1 MGHDVNKGQDGIG
14 WRNDM
19 PQRLRRLGTASA
31 AVSAGALVLVLAA
44 PAAEAAAETCKKG
57 VDPEST
63 VENWKCNL
71 GNLREAITP
80 KSPTP
85 APPPKTVKPV
95 PEKSTKKTRTP
106 AKAPAKAPRKAPSAP
121 GGGRA
126 TAGGPAPMT
135 GPGGLKPYSGQTPA
149 TAAGLPGVL
158 PTPEIAADPNAPGG
172 TAAMPQTRLISPVAA
187 SGQDN
192 GQMMLVAAAAG
203 AAGAVGALNM
213 SVAGR
218 ALRRRRGAR

>member
-1 MGHDVNKGQDGIG
+1 
-14 WRNDM
+14 M

-71 GNLREAITP
+71 GNLREALTP
-80 KSPTP
+80 KTPAPTP
-85 APPPKTVKPV
+85 APTKSLKPV
-95 PEKSTKKTRTP
+95 PEKTTKKTRTP

-121 GGGRA
+121 SGGRGA
-126 TAGGPAPMT
+126 VPGPAPMT
-135 GPGGLKPYSGQTPA
+135 GPGGLKPYSGQAPA

-158 PTPEIAADPNAPGG
+158 PTPEIAADPYAAGG

-187 SGQDN
+187 TGQDN
-192 GQMMLVAAAAG
+192 GQMMLIAAAAG
-203 AAGAVGALNM
+203 AAGAVGALNV

-218 ALRRRRGAR
+218 ALRRRREAR

>member
-1 MGHDVNKGQDGIG
+1 
-14 WRNDM
+14 M
-19 PQRLRRLGTASA
+19 PQRLRRLGTTSA

-44 PAAEAAAETCKKG
+44 PAAEASAETCRKG

-71 GNLREAITP
+71 GNLREALTP
-80 KSPTP
+80 KTPAPTP
-85 APPPKTVKPV
+85 APTRTVKTA
-95 PEKSTKKTRTP
+95 PEKTTKKTRTP
-106 AKAPAKAPRKAPSAP
+106 AKAPAKAPRRTSSAPS
-121 GGGRA
+121 GGRA
-126 TAGGPAPMT
+126 AAPGPAPMT
-135 GPGGLKPYSGQTPA
+135 GPGGLRPYSGQTPA

-158 PTPEIAADPNAPGG
+158 PTPEIAADPNAYRNASGG

-187 SGQDN
+187 TGQDN

-203 AAGAVGALNM
+203 AAGAVGALNI

-218 ALRRRRGAR
+218 ALRRRREAR

>member
-1 MGHDVNKGQDGIG
+1 
-14 WRNDM
+14 M

-44 PAAEAAAETCKKG
+44 PAAEASAETCKKG

-71 GNLREAITP
+71 GNLREALTP

-85 APPPKTVKPV
+85 APAPSKTVKPV
-95 PEKSTKKTRTP
+95 PEKSTRKTRTP
-106 AKAPAKAPRKAPSAP
+106 ARAPAKAPRGTSSAPS
-121 GGGRA
+121 GGGV
-126 TAGGPAPMT
+126 AGSGPAPMT
-135 GPGGLKPYSGQTPA
+135 GPGGLKPYSGQAPTS
-149 TAAGLPGVL
+149 AAGLPGVL
-158 PTPEIAADPNAPGG
+158 PTPEIASDPNAYRNVSGG

-187 SGQDN
+187 TGQDN

-203 AAGAVGALNM
+203 AAGAVGALNV

-218 ALRRRRGAR
+218 ALRRRREAR

>member
-1 MGHDVNKGQDGIG
+1 
-14 WRNDM
+14 M

-85 APPPKTVKPV
+85 APAPSKTVKPV
-95 PEKSTKKTRTP
+95 PERTSKKTRTP
-106 AKAPAKAPRKAPSAP
+106 AKAPAKAPRGPASAPS
-121 GGGRA
+121 GGRA
-126 TAGGPAPMT
+126 APGPAPMT
-135 GPGGLKPYSGQTPA
+135 GPGGLKPYSGQAPA

-158 PTPEIAADPNAPGG
+158 PTPEIAADPNAYRNASAG

-187 SGQDN
+187 TGQDD
-192 GQMMLVAAAAG
+192 GQMVLVAAAAG
-203 AAGAVGALNM
+203 AAGAVGALNV

-218 ALRRRRGAR
+218 ALRRRREAR

>member
-1 MGHDVNKGQDGIG
+1 
-14 WRNDM
+14 M

-57 VDPEST
+57 VDPETT

-71 GNLREAITP
+71 GNLREALTP

-85 APPPKTVKPV
+85 APTESKTAKPA
-95 PEKSTKKTRTP
+95 PEKPAKKKP
-106 AKAPAKAPRKAPSAP
+106 AAKAPAKSARKPAPS
-121 GGGRA
+121 GGQA
-126 TAGGPAPMT
+126 VPSGPSTMT
-135 GPGGLKPYSGQTPA
+135 DAQGLRPYSGQAPPSTS
-149 TAAGLPGVL
+149 GLPGVL
-158 PTPEIAADPNAPGG
+158 PTPEIAAQPNAYRYGTGG

-187 SGQDN
+187 TGRDD
-192 GQMMLVAAAAG
+192 GRLLLVAAAAG
-203 AAGAVGALNM
+203 AAGAVGALNI

-218 ALRRRRGAR
+218 ALRRRRATR

>member
-1 MGHDVNKGQDGIG
+1 
-14 WRNDM
+14 M

-106 AKAPAKAPRKAPSAP
+106 AKAPAKPPAKS
-121 GGGRA
+121 
-126 TAGGPAPMT
+126 TAKGKG
-135 GPGGLKPYSGQTPA
+135 
-149 TAAGLPGVL
+149 
-158 PTPEIAADPNAPGG
+158 
-172 TAAMPQTRLISPVAA
+172 
-187 SGQDN
+187 
-192 GQMMLVAAAAG
+192 AAA
-203 AAGAVGALNM
+203 
-213 SVAGR
+213 
-218 ALRRRRGAR
+218 